1 MKNLNTIYD
10 ILKKDADLVNA
21 EGELLKNV
29 IYEKAMKMDASLLRL
44 LYSEAVTKEMF
55 FTDVEGVAVFDKV
68 KFGWLLDSKD
78 FLPDSYTMFKNQIM
92 LVDGNNESLVGNNE
106 VVLSFPYKDCL
117 LEMDSTEETEVR
129 REVFYNETLMKAE
142 IDTMLDPKC
151 FSNIKKV
158 SAEGESEVLEF
169 NDTDNLIIKGNNL
182 LSMYSLLPRYKERIK
197 CMYWDILYNREKD
210 YVPYNDSFKH
220 TSWLTMMKNR
230 LKVAQE
236 LLKPEGVIFLQCD
249 DTELHY
255 LKVLC
260 DEIFERSNYVNTISV
275 KMKNIAGASG
285 GGEDKRFKKNIE
297 YILIYAKDY
306 NSMNKFENVYK
317 YTELMELIKQYE
329 ENGTSWKYTP
339 VLYYDGD
346 KEYLASTVDGD
357 GNEIKIY
364 IRHNPIFKPIT
375 GIAKEEGITL
385 KEAYYKYWHRIYQTF
400 LPQSSIRPRMIEKI
414 KELGDEHTFYSIE
427 YTPKTGRNKGNVI
440 EQFYKG
446 DTYRLMAW
454 LSDVC
459 EEIDGVIYKKD
470 MQGTLWDFVGGTKNL
485 TKEGQVQLPNGKK
498 PESLVNAVL
507 SCCMKPG
514 DICLD
519 AYLGSGTTA
528 AVAHKKG
535 LQYIG
540 LEQLDKHMELAKTR
554 LQNVINGDPSGIS
567 ADEEW
572 TGGGSYVYC
581 ELADNSHAIIDRIK
595 NCEESELQGIYTE
608 LQNSEFISYR
618 VDINA
623 LINSATQFNGLS
635 EDDKRKLLISIIDKN
650 TLYVNYADINDSDY
664 GINENTK
671 AFNDSFYMKGEQ

>member
-44 LYSEAVTKEMF
+44 LYSETVTKEMF

-92 LVDGNNESLVGNNE
+92 LVDGNNESLVGNKE

-182 LSMYSLLPRYKERIK
+182 LSMYSLLPRYKERVK

-230 LKVAQE
+230 LKVAQD

-249 DTELHY
+249 DTEMHY

-260 DEIFERSNYVNTISV
+260 DEIFKRENYVNTISV
-275 KMKNIAGASG
+275 TMKNVAGASG

-306 NSMNKFENVYK
+306 SSLEPFSSVFEYVELSDLIETYK
-317 YTELMELIKQYE
+317 N
-329 ENGTSWKYTP
+329 ENRSWKYTT
-339 VLYYDGD
+339 VLVSPGEE
-346 KEYLASTVDGD
+346 EYIGSTVDGD
-357 GNEIKIY
+357 GNEIKVYRRI
-364 IRHNPIFKPIT
+364 NPEYKSIKQ
-375 GIAKEEGITL
+375 IAKDDGITE
-385 KEAYYKYWHRIYQTF
+385 KEAYTKYGTKVFRTTNS
-400 LPQSSIRPRMIEKI
+400 QSSIRTRIIDYRKENNISDELLSI
-414 KELGDEHTFYSIE
+414 KYV
-427 YTPKTGRNKGNVI
+427 PKTGQHKGEI
-440 EQFYKG
+440 YEQFYK
-446 DTYRLMAW
+446 DDICNLFVW
-454 LSDVC
+454 LKDSSD
-459 EEIDGVIYKKD
+459 EIDGVLYKKII
-470 MQGTLWDFVGGTKNL
+470 QGTLWDFVGETKNL
-485 TKEGQVQLPNGKK
+485 TKEGQVKLENGKK
-498 PESLVNAVL
+498 PEKLVSKIL
-507 SCCMKPG
+507 GCCMKEG

-540 LEQLDKHMELAKTR
+540 LEQLDRHVELAKTR
-554 LQNVINGDPSGIS
+554 LQNVMNGDPSGIS

-572 TGGGSYVYC
+572 TGGGSYIYC
-581 ELADNSHAIIDRIK
+581 ELADNSNAIIDRIK
-595 NCEESELQGIYTE
+595 NCNESELQGIYAE

-623 LINSATQFNGLS
+623 LINSATQFNELS

-664 GINENTK
+664 GIDENTK